1 MSGFMGKRRDLGAEE
16 EDTGF
21 LYLLKLTGLGT
32 NRRAGVGED
41 N

>member
-1 MSGFMGKRRDLGAEE
+1 MGERRDLGAEE
-16 EDTGF
+16 EDTGS
-21 LYLLKLTGLGT
+21 LYLLRLTGFGT